1 MSNTERA
8 FSATG
13 HRVGEA
19 PALML
24 QPMLCPRT
32 LRVMA
37 ALLPEVDDLQD
48 EADWARQV
56 SQQLQACAEVWV
68 PAVLPS
74 QWRPFQQ
81 GRWRRVLA
89 HCTPAQRMRLCLKL
103 SLPSAGPALTEA
115 YAATE
120 WAHLRAQGVGL
131 VWQDLAWPQGWPEH
145 IWQALRPDA
154 VVLGE
159 RAQALLRRELD
170 EAQATK
176 ALERQVQDIRSQGLA
191 VWAGPLGD
199 AQALYRAQ
207 HLGCSGVWGELIMQ
221 PMTLPS
227 FMRLRPK
234 A

>member
-1 MSNTERA
+1 MSGTERP
-8 FSATG
+8 FSKAG
-13 HRVGEA
+13 QSMNEEPVM
-19 PALML
+19 ML

-37 ALLPEVDDLQD
+37 ALLPEVDDLQS
-48 EADWARQV
+48 EADWAAQV

-81 GRWRRVLA
+81 GRWRRLLA
-89 HCTPAQRMRLCLKL
+89 QCPPAQRTRLCLKL
-103 SLPSAGPALTEA
+103 SLPSAGPALA
-115 YAATE
+115 DPDAAAE

-131 VWQDLAWPQGWPEH
+131 VWHDLAWPQGWPES
-145 IWQALRPDA
+145 IWQTLRPDA
-154 VVLGE
+154 VILGE

-176 ALERQVQDIRSQGLA
+176 ALERQVQDIRTQGLA
-191 VWAGPLGD
+191 VWAGPLAD

-207 HLGCSGVWGELIMQ
+207 QLGCSGVWGELIMQ
-221 PMTLPS
+221 PMSVPS